1 VTGGDAMTR
10 SELIRVLLVD
20 DHAVVRAGFRR
31 LLEQT
36 QDIRVVAEAASGEEA
51 YRRFAECAPD
61 VTVLDLTMPG
71 MGGLEALRRI
81 VARDAAARVL
91 VFSMHETPVFARQAL
106 KAGARGYVTKAS
118 AAEVLVEAVQSVAS
132 GERYVGADIRDAIAE
147 AHEARERDPLAVLS
161 PREFEIFRMLAE
173 GRGNVEIAAAL
184 FVSAKTVANT
194 ATQIKQKLG
203 VSSTVELLRL
213 AMRHGVGEG

>member
-1 VTGGDAMTR
+1 MSETDA
-10 SELIRVLLVD
+10 IRVLMVD

-36 QDIRVVAEAASGEEA
+36 GRIRVVAEAASGEEG
-51 YRRFAECAPD
+51 YRQFAECAPD

-71 MGGLEALRRI
+71 MGGLEALRRM

-91 VFSMHETPVFARQAL
+91 VFSMHETLAFVHQAL

-118 AAEVLVEAVQSVAS
+118 AAEVLVDAVEAVAR
-132 GERYVGADIRDAIAE
+132 GETYLGDDVRAAVAE
-147 AHEARERDPLAVLS
+147 ANGTAGRDPLAVLS
-161 PREFEIFRMLAE
+161 PREFEIFRLLAV
-173 GRGNVEIAAAL
+173 GRGSAEIAAAL

-203 VSSTVELLRL
+203 VATTAELVRL
-213 AMRHGVGEG
+213 ALRHGVGG